1 VDDSTEVIR
10 QQMEETR
17 TSLSDKLEI
26 LEQQV
31 KDTVQEAKDVVHDSV
46 DTVKDV
52 VHETVDTVKDA
63 VHDTVDTVKET
74 FDISRQFQ
82 RHPWAMLGGSML
94 LGFLGAKLLE
104 RSEPDRPRAGD
115 WPHTPHWSHG
125 PFTGPNGDGRPPH
138 PGERAAAPPNDNES
152 PDGGLLSSLT
162 SQFGP
167 ELHKLKGMAVGAA
180 LGVVRDIISESIPE
194 QLKPQVA
201 DVMDSVTVKLG
212 GAPVRGPLLPKGD
225 SNEKCNPAK
234 MGRAMGPT

>member
-1 VDDSTEVIR
+1 
-10 QQMEETR
+10 MEETR
-17 TSLSDKLEI
+17 ASLSEKLEM

-31 KDTVQEAKDVVHDSV
+31 KETVHDA
-46 DTVKDV
+46 KAA
-52 VHETVDTVKDA
+52 VHETVDSVKEAVHDTVDSVKDT
-63 VHDTVDTVKET
+63 VHDTVDTVKDT
-74 FDISRQFQ
+74 LDITHQFQ

-94 LGFLGAKLLE
+94 LGFLGGKLLE
-104 RSEPDRPRAGD
+104 RSGPDRPRAGD

-125 PFTGPNGDGRPPH
+125 PFAGHGPNGTGTPH
-138 PGERAAAPPNDNES
+138 PGERATGNLPDGKES
-152 PDGGLLSSLT
+152 PDGGLLASLA

-167 ELHKLKGMAVGAA
+167 ELDKLKGMAVGAA
-180 LGVVRDIISESIPE
+180 LGVVRDIISESIPD

-225 SNEKCNPAK
+225 GDERCNPAK